1 MASHMIRAVCPS
13 YACRVCRTKTGW
25 RTSDGVGSA
34 IFRRLPVR
42 NVVIM
47 MPAKASVRIPCE
59 RKGVQRL
66 LKKVHIRFEQDASL
80 DHIDV
85 VIRAPDQDDSV
96 TDLINRISARPPDML
111 TAYDENG
118 NVRKLDQK
126 KIVLASVNGKV
137 VDLITDDGIWHI
149 RQTLQNLEDNLDK
162 QRFVRISRYE
172 IVNVEKIL
180 KYDFTVAGTLRIELT
195 GGMETW
201 ASRRCIPAIRRRL
214 TGKGWE

>member
-1 MASHMIRAVCPS
+1 MCVGCVVQRQAGV
-13 YACRVCRTKTGW
+13 
-25 RTSDGVGSA
+25 TSDGVGSA

-180 KYDFTVAGTLRIELT
+180 KYDFTVVGTLRIELT

>member
-1 MASHMIRAVCPS
+1 M
-13 YACRVCRTKTGW
+13 RVGCVVQRQAGV
-25 RTSDGVGSA
+25 TSDGVGSA

-111 TAYDENG
+111 TAYDDNG

>member
-1 MASHMIRAVCPS
+1 M
-13 YACRVCRTKTGW
+13 RVGCVVQRQAGV
-25 RTSDGVGSA
+25 TSDGVGSA
-34 IFRRLPVR
+34 ISRRLPVR
-42 NVVIM
+42 NVIIM

-118 NVRKLDQK
+118 NVRKLDQE

>member
-1 MASHMIRAVCPS
+1 
-13 YACRVCRTKTGW
+13 
-25 RTSDGVGSA
+25 
-34 IFRRLPVR
+34 
-42 NVVIM
+42 M

>member
-1 MASHMIRAVCPS
+1 M
-13 YACRVCRTKTGW
+13 RVGCVVQRQAGV
-25 RTSDGVGSA
+25 TSDGVGSA

-118 NVRKLDQK
+118 NVQKLDQK

>member
-1 MASHMIRAVCPS
+1 MCVGCVVQRQAGV
-13 YACRVCRTKTGW
+13 
-25 RTSDGVGSA
+25 TSDGVGSA

-149 RQTLQNLEDNLDK
+149 RQTLQNLEDNLDE

>member
-1 MASHMIRAVCPS
+1 MSFLCVSGVSYKDRLASPAMV
-13 YACRVCRTKTGW
+13 
-25 RTSDGVGSA
+25 SDQLYL
-34 IFRRLPVR
+34 RRLPVR

>member
-1 MASHMIRAVCPS
+1 M
-13 YACRVCRTKTGW
+13 RVGCVVQRQAGV
-25 RTSDGVGSA
+25 TSDGVGSA

-195 GGMETW
+195 GGMEIW

>member
-1 MASHMIRAVCPS
+1 M
-13 YACRVCRTKTGW
+13 RVGCVVQRQAGV
-25 RTSDGVGSA
+25 TSDGVGSA

-111 TAYDENG
+111 TAYDDNG

-149 RQTLQNLEDNLDK
+149 RQTLQNLEDNLDE

>member
-1 MASHMIRAVCPS
+1 
-13 YACRVCRTKTGW
+13 
-25 RTSDGVGSA
+25 
-34 IFRRLPVR
+34 
-42 NVVIM
+42 M
-47 MPAKASVRIPCE
+47 MPAKASVRIPRE
-59 RKGVQRL
+59 RKRVQRL

>member
-1 MASHMIRAVCPS
+1 M
-13 YACRVCRTKTGW
+13 RVGCVVQRQAGV
-25 RTSDGVGSA
+25 TSDGVGSA

-47 MPAKASVRIPCE
+47 MPAKAFVRIPCE

>member
-1 MASHMIRAVCPS
+1 M
-13 YACRVCRTKTGW
+13 RVGCVVQRQAGV
-25 RTSDGVGSA
+25 TSDGVGSA

-149 RQTLQNLEDNLDK
+149 RQTLQNLEDDLDK

>member
-1 MASHMIRAVCPS
+1 M
-13 YACRVCRTKTGW
+13 RVGCVVQRQAGI
-25 RTSDGVGSA
+25 TSDGVGSA

-126 KIVLASVNGKV
+126 KIVRASVNGKV
-137 VDLITDDGIWHI
+137 VYLITDDGIWHI

>member
-1 MASHMIRAVCPS
+1 M
-13 YACRVCRTKTGW
+13 RVGCVVQRQAGV
-25 RTSDGVGSA
+25 TSDGVGSA

>member
-1 MASHMIRAVCPS
+1 M
-13 YACRVCRTKTGW
+13 RVGCVVQRQAGV
-25 RTSDGVGSA
+25 TSDGVGSA

-126 KIVLASVNGKV
+126 RSSWL
-137 VDLITDDGIWHI
+137 
-149 RQTLQNLEDNLDK
+149 
-162 QRFVRISRYE
+162 
-172 IVNVEKIL
+172 
-180 KYDFTVAGTLRIELT
+180 
-195 GGMETW
+195 
-201 ASRRCIPAIRRRL
+201 P
-214 TGKGWE
+214 

>member
-1 MASHMIRAVCPS
+1 M
-13 YACRVCRTKTGW
+13 RVGCVVQRQAGV
-25 RTSDGVGSA
+25 TSDGVGSA

-118 NVRKLDQK
+118 NVRKLDQRW
-126 KIVLASVNGKV
+126 IVLASVNGKL

>member
-1 MASHMIRAVCPS
+1 MHVGCAVQRQ
-13 YACRVCRTKTGW
+13 AGGTR
-25 RTSDGVGSA
+25 DGAGSA
-34 IFRRLPVR
+34 IFRRQFVR
-42 NVVIM
+42 NVVILM
-47 MPAKASVRIPCE
+47 QIKESVCIRCEE
-59 RKGVQRL
+59 RKGVLRL
-66 LKKVHIRFEQDASL
+66 LKKIHVRFEQDASL

>member
-1 MASHMIRAVCPS
+1 M
-13 YACRVCRTKTGW
+13 RVGCVVQRQAGV
-25 RTSDGVGSA
+25 TSDGVGSA

-149 RQTLQNLEDNLDK
+149 RQTLQNLVDNLDK

>member
-1 MASHMIRAVCPS
+1 M
-13 YACRVCRTKTGW
+13 RVGCVVQRQAGV
-25 RTSDGVGSA
+25 TSDGVGSA

-180 KYDFTVAGTLRIELT
+180 KYDFTVVGTLRIELT

>member
-1 MASHMIRAVCPS
+1 M
-13 YACRVCRTKTGW
+13 RVGCVVQRQAGV
-25 RTSDGVGSA
+25 TSDGVGSA

-149 RQTLQNLEDNLDK
+149 RQTLQNLEDNLDE

>member
-1 MASHMIRAVCPS
+1 MCVGCVVQRQAGV
-13 YACRVCRTKTGW
+13 
-25 RTSDGVGSA
+25 TSDGVGSA

-111 TAYDENG
+111 TAYDDNG

-149 RQTLQNLEDNLDK
+149 RQTLQNLEDNLDE

>member
-1 MASHMIRAVCPS
+1 M
-13 YACRVCRTKTGW
+13 RVGCVVQRQAGV
-25 RTSDGVGSA
+25 TSDGVGSA

-59 RKGVQRL
+59 RKKGVQRL

>member
-13 YACRVCRTKTGW
+13 YACRGVVQRQAGV
-25 RTSDGVGSA
+25 TSDGVGSA

-149 RQTLQNLEDNLDK
+149 RQTLQNLEDNLDE

>member
-1 MASHMIRAVCPS
+1 M
-13 YACRVCRTKTGW
+13 RVGCVVQRQAGI
-25 RTSDGVGSA
+25 TSDGVGSA

-137 VDLITDDGIWHI
+137 VYLITDDGIWHI

>member
-1 MASHMIRAVCPS
+1 M
-13 YACRVCRTKTGW
+13 RVGCVVQRQAGI
-25 RTSDGVGSA
+25 TSDGVGSA

-47 MPAKASVRIPCE
+47 MPAKAPVRIPCE

-118 NVRKLDQK
+118 NIRKLDQK

-137 VDLITDDGIWHI
+137 VYLITDDGIWHI

>member
-1 MASHMIRAVCPS
+1 MRAGCVVQRQ
-13 YACRVCRTKTGW
+13 AGV
-25 RTSDGVGSA
+25 TSDGVGSA

-96 TDLINRISARPPDML
+96 TDLINRISARTPDML

>member
-1 MASHMIRAVCPS
+1 M
-13 YACRVCRTKTGW
+13 RVGCVVQRQAGV
-25 RTSDGVGSA
+25 TSDGVGSA

-172 IVNVEKIL
+172 MVNVEKIL

>member
-1 MASHMIRAVCPS
+1 M
-13 YACRVCRTKTGW
+13 RVGCVVQRQAGV
-25 RTSDGVGSA
+25 TSDGVGSA

-180 KYDFTVAGTLRIELT
+180 KYDFTVAGMLRIELT

>member
-1 MASHMIRAVCPS
+1 M
-13 YACRVCRTKTGW
+13 RVGCVVQRQAGV
-25 RTSDGVGSA
+25 TSDGVGSA

-126 KIVLASVNGKV
+126 KIVLAYVNGKV

>member
-1 MASHMIRAVCPS
+1 M
-13 YACRVCRTKTGW
+13 RVGCVVQRQAGVTN
-25 RTSDGVGSA
+25 DGVGSA

-149 RQTLQNLEDNLDK
+149 RQTLQNLEDNLDE

>member
-1 MASHMIRAVCPS
+1 M
-13 YACRVCRTKTGW
+13 RVGCVVQRQVGV
-25 RTSDGVGSA
+25 TSDGVGSA

>member
-1 MASHMIRAVCPS
+1 M
-13 YACRVCRTKTGW
+13 RVGCVVQRQAGV
-25 RTSDGVGSA
+25 TSDGVGSA
-34 IFRRLPVR
+34 IFRRLPAR

>member
-1 MASHMIRAVCPS
+1 M
-13 YACRVCRTKTGW
+13 RVGCVVQRQAGI
-25 RTSDGVGSA
+25 TSDGVGSA

-137 VDLITDDGIWHI
+137 VDLITDDGVWHI

>member
-1 MASHMIRAVCPS
+1 M
-13 YACRVCRTKTGW
+13 
-25 RTSDGVGSA
+25 
-34 IFRRLPVR
+34 
-42 NVVIM
+42 
-47 MPAKASVRIPCE
+47 
-59 RKGVQRL
+59 
-66 LKKVHIRFEQDASL
+66 KKVHIRFEQDASL

-96 TDLINRISARPPDML
+96 TDLINRISAWPPDML
-111 TAYDENG
+111 TAYDDNG

>member
-1 MASHMIRAVCPS
+1 M
-13 YACRVCRTKTGW
+13 
-25 RTSDGVGSA
+25 
-34 IFRRLPVR
+34 
-42 NVVIM
+42 
-47 MPAKASVRIPCE
+47 
-59 RKGVQRL
+59 
-66 LKKVHIRFEQDASL
+66 
-80 DHIDV
+80 
-85 VIRAPDQDDSV
+85 
-96 TDLINRISARPPDML
+96 
-111 TAYDENG
+111 
-118 NVRKLDQK
+118 
-126 KIVLASVNGKV
+126 NGKV

>member
-1 MASHMIRAVCPS
+1 M
-13 YACRVCRTKTGW
+13 RVGCVVQKQAGV
-25 RTSDGVGSA
+25 TSDGVGSA

>member
-1 MASHMIRAVCPS
+1 
-13 YACRVCRTKTGW
+13 
-25 RTSDGVGSA
+25 
-34 IFRRLPVR
+34 
-42 NVVIM
+42 M
-47 MPAKASVRIPCE
+47 MLIKASVCIRCE

-66 LKKVHIRFEQDASL
+66 LKKIHVRFEQDTSL

-85 VIRAPDQDDSV
+85 VIRASDQDDSV
-96 TDLINRISARPPDML
+96 TELINKISGQPPDML
-111 TAYDENG
+111 TVYDGNG
-118 NVRKLDQK
+118 NIRKLDQK
-126 KIVLASVNGKV
+126 NIVLASVDGKAV
-137 VDLITDDGIWHI
+137 NLITDDGIWYT
-149 RQTLQNLEDNLDK
+149 RQTLQSLEGILDK

-180 KYDFTVAGTLRIELT
+180 KYDFTVVGTLRIELT

>member
-1 MASHMIRAVCPS
+1 M
-13 YACRVCRTKTGW
+13 RVGCVVQRQAGV
-25 RTSDGVGSA
+25 TSDGVGSA

-96 TDLINRISARPPDML
+96 TDLINRISARTPDML